1 MSTYHIL
8 LSFFVCNLFHGIFWQ
23 IICCTHYVCWFRI
36 NPLLQRVRHYDPLLR
51 NTNCYFFSQMYHDAA
66 NARWFFKMTLFP
78 KMTTLPWRMNVTKVF
93 EISSGKSLSDPI
105 ISSILSL
112 TNSLTHWLLLWRLDI
127 YVDCGCASRGSHV
140 GIVGVSEGKILA
152 ELWSRYKA

>member
-51 NTNCYFFSQMYHDAA
+51 NTNCYFFSQMYHGAA

-93 EISSGKSLSDPI
+93 EISSGKSLSDPF
-105 ISSILSL
+105 ILSL
-112 TNSLTHWLLLWRLDI
+112 TNSLTHCWLMLWRLNI
-127 YVDCGCASRGSHV
+127 YVNCGWLFSASRGSRV
-140 GIVGVSEGKILA
+140 GIVGVSNGKILV
-152 ELWSRYKA
+152 ELC